1 VDAGVQGTRLEAMC
15 YPSSVTETSDP
26 ELNRYHHVREQL
38 YARTNAGMKLG
49 LDRMR
54 QAAGALNLFPM
65 PYRSVHIAGTNG
77 KGSVS
82 ALVFSML
89 RAEGFR
95 VGLYTSPHLCEYRE
109 RFRVNEQL
117 VSPAELTDAL
127 TDALRVGDDL
137 TFFELTTLAAFALF
151 ARAKVDIAVFEVGL
165 GGRLDA
171 TNILVKPEVTAVT
184 SIGLDHQAYLGD
196 TLAAI
201 ALEKGG
207 IFKPRVPVVLGTLP
221 AEAEEPLLALAR
233 SLDCT
238 VYYAHECAGA
248 LPASPLLGPHQVRN
262 MQVACTIAR
271 LLGLSSDA
279 VRRGAHA
286 TSWPARF
293 ERLQLVSGNWIL
305 DGAHNLDGVAALAAT
320 LLQQRVF
327 PEVVIFG
334 AFADKDWQAMLA
346 KLCGAVRP
354 SARSRGTAMVA
365 GTGESPRRPSWVIVE
380 PEGRAAVPSS
390 VVAEWLRVYA
400 ASTAEPLEVFAA
412 TSVREGVE
420 RASAVCFSDKATTV
434 LVTGSLRMVGE
445 ARGILLG
452 LPMDPPVAF

>member
-1 VDAGVQGTRLEAMC
+1 VA
-15 YPSSVTETSDP
+15 ETSDR

-54 QAAGALNLFPM
+54 KAAEALNLFPM

-89 RAEGFR
+89 RASGFR

-109 RFRVNEQL
+109 RFRIDGQL
-117 VSPAELTDAL
+117 SSPAELTDAL

-151 ARAKVDIAVFEVGL
+151 ARAKVDFAVFEVGL

-171 TNILVKPEVTAVT
+171 TNILVSPEVTAVT

-196 TLAAI
+196 TLGAI

-221 AEAEEPLLALAR
+221 AEAEQPLVALAR
-233 SLDCT
+233 SLRCT
-238 VYYAHECAGA
+238 VYHAHDVAGP

-262 MQVACTIAR
+262 MQVACTIAG
-271 LLGLSSDA
+271 LLGLSREA
-279 VRRGAHA
+279 MREGAHA
-286 TSWPARF
+286 TTWPARF
-293 ERLQLVSGNWIL
+293 ERLQLASGNWIL
-305 DGAHNLDGVAALAAT
+305 DGAHNLDGLTALAAT
-320 LLQQRVF
+320 LVEQCLV

-334 AFADKDWQAMLA
+334 AFTDKDWQAMLA
-346 KLCGAVRP
+346 KLYDAVRP
-354 SARSRGTAMVA
+354 GA
-365 GTGESPRRPSWVIVE
+365 GTGECLQRPSWIIVE
-380 PEGRAAVPSS
+380 PEGRAAVPSL
-390 VVAEWLRVYA
+390 VIAEWLHGYA
-400 ASTAEPLEVFAA
+400 VSTNAAPLEVFAA
-412 TSVREGVE
+412 TSVREGIH
-420 RASAVCFSDKATTV
+420 RASGMLPNDHPKTA

-445 ARGILLG
+445 VRGVLLG